1 MKCKK
6 RFTKMGPI
14 ILSIVVGIILGNVIF
29 NYMQNEQRMKSSYEY
44 EKQKYE
50 LLKDIANES
59 IQEGIGIDTS
69 KISNDEIQYYIYENN
84 GNIIFYYYLKED
96 VKKTPPYNATITLS
110 NKYKILQEE
119 YSVNIKSF
127 DEYVKLY
134 TFKSKYISI
143 FFAYLCGLF
152 SYAWLIILINFY
164 FLLIDTRKY
173 ITANNNKLYRQCSIK
188 K

>member
-69 KISNDEIQYYIYENN
+69 KISN
-84 GNIIFYYYLKED
+84 
-96 VKKTPPYNATITLS
+96 
-110 NKYKILQEE
+110 NKI
-119 YSVNIKSF
+119 
-127 DEYVKLY
+127 
-134 TFKSKYISI
+134 
-143 FFAYLCGLF
+143 
-152 SYAWLIILINFY
+152 
-164 FLLIDTRKY
+164 
-173 ITANNNKLYRQCSIK
+173 
-188 K
+188 